1 MRIGQGGLSSLP
13 TIAGLIFTLFLLSL
27 TMAYSVR
34 KFDQMI
40 TRKEVDII
48 SVVQD
53 SYFDE
58 AELFS
63 YKQGFNI
70 AVALDSFEPI
80 DPSYGR
86 ISFSSISYE
95 NMLSKRF
102 EMAKSDEKSGLPLRT
117 KNKIESHVCTP
128 EELGIVEGDSP
139 ATFKPIHKSSKNSFE
154 ALA

>member
-13 TIAGLIFTLFLLSL
+13 TIAGLIFTFFLLSV

-34 KFDQMI
+34 KFDQML

-58 AELFS
+58 AAFFS

-70 AVALDSFEPI
+70 AVALEGLEDL
-80 DPSYGR
+80 DPSYGKINFR
-86 ISFSSISYE
+86 SVTYE
-95 NMLSKRF
+95 NTLSTNLKQKAESNFQRNS
-102 EMAKSDEKSGLPLRT
+102 AITVGL
-117 KNKIESHVCTP
+117 IESHVCTP
-128 EELGIVEGDSP
+128 EELGIVEGSGL
-139 ATFKPIHKSSKNSFE
+139 AKFNPIQKSSKNSFE